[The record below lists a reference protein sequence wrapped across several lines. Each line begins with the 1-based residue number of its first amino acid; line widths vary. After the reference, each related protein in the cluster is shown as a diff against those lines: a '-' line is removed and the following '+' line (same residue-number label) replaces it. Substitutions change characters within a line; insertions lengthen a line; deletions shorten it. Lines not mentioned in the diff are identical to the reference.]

1 MCVGWPLIASNCL
14 GLPPSSVKKE
24 EEDPTAGDDID
35 APVLKQSDALPGIA
49 VGCWS
54 EAEVKDHAAVLPSIL
69 RYLHGLMVD
78 YHASFYGSGIELNR
92 EVLREVVGAYFEV
105 HAIALRFERSARFV
119 ASSCLITSAELQ
131 RMRDE
136 TRAEAEEASRF
147 ASRARL
153 KLDETEGWVDRKAA
167 ADRAQAMVSR
177 QPEWVHSQLDLEAVL
192 RQAFLTPDALEF
204 ADTAAATAAA
214 AAAAVTMTAN
224 APATAPPVVSV
235 RARASEPERC
245 PERLAATSY
254 LTADDAPATAPAGE
268 PGAVPATGDER
279 MLRYESLVH
288 EGADALLEAQASE
301 LKRRGMHL
309 NEKTSE
315 FGTAMR
321 MFEGAYALLPQAST
335 LVSVANMAFKLGQVW
350 RLMAPHGASWRLMTP
365 HGDGA
370 SWRWRLSASD
380 CV

>member
-1 MCVGWPLIASNCL
+1 MLLSASVCVGWPLIASNCL
-14 GLPPSSVKKE
+14 GLPPSSGKKE

-136 TRAEAEEASRF
+136 TRVEAEEASRF

-167 ADRAQAMVSR
+167 ADKAQAMVSR

-204 ADTAAATAAA
+204 IDAKAATATA

-254 LTADDAPATAPAGE
+254 LMADDAPATAPAGE

-288 EGADALLEAQASE
+288 EGSDALLEAQASE

-350 RLMAPHGASWRLMTP
+350 RLMAPHDTT
-365 HGDGA
+365 
-370 SWRWRLSASD
+370 WRWRLMAMAPE